1 MDSLEYTINKIYN
14 NFKSLNDK
22 INESDALTYNL
33 EDISQTIDKYE
44 KQLNNI
50 TNAVKSIEEIKNLI
64 KFLYSK
70 KIKKL
75 KNKILKNVD
84 VNKINECEYKIE
96 LTNITNCEKYKNK
109 KYCKLPVII
118 ISEKHIESIVNSP
131 IYLIK
136 ETNEYCIKINNKLI
150 KGNIGNIVD
159 KKNVDKKIKKCNRLY
174 CDKTY
179 YGKKKCKFYHIGKDV
194 RNFPNYSWSS
204 ITKNKLGS
212 IKIYNNNIINNNYD
226 LENTRFLGSLS
237 TLNEDIALTN
247 KFEKELRNS
256 QLMHDLLL
264 YQILDQYLEY

>member
-1 MDSLEYTINKIYN
+1 MESLEDTINEIYS

-22 INESDALTYNL
+22 INESDTLVYNL
-33 EDISQTIDKYE
+33 EDISQSIDNYE
-44 KQLNNI
+44 KQLKNI
-50 TNAVKSIEEIKNLI
+50 TNVVKSIEEIKNQI
-64 KFLYSK
+64 QFLYSK
-70 KIKKL
+70 KIKNL
-75 KNKILKNVD
+75 KNKILK
-84 VNKINECEYKIE
+84 KIDNDKLNDCEYNIE

-109 KYCKLPVII
+109 KYCKLPVIV
-118 ISEKHIESIVNSP
+118 ISETHIESIVNSP

-159 KKNVDKKIKKCNRLY
+159 KNSQKIKKCNRLY

-179 YGKKKCKFYHIGKDV
+179 YGKKNCKYYHIGKDV
-194 RNFPNYSWSS
+194 RNFPSYSWSS

-212 IKIYNNNIINNNYD
+212 VKIYNNNMMNNNYD

-237 TLNEDIALTN
+237 TLNEDIVLSN
-247 KFEKELRNS
+247 KFEKELRNK

-264 YQILDQYLEY
+264 YQILDQFLES